1 MNRNLTTLPFI
12 CLNECIKNY
21 LENDLV
27 VSLSH
32 GKGYQQNFWKT
43 PFRSGAVDKILDSVI
58 SVTTIE
64 DAY

>member
-1 MNRNLTTLPFI
+1 M
-12 CLNECIKNY
+12 KNY
-21 LENDLV
+21 LENDVV

-43 PFRSGAVDKILDSVI
+43 PFRSGEVDKILDSVI

>member
-1 MNRNLTTLPFI
+1 MNFKLFRQS
-12 CLNECIKNY
+12 

-27 VSLSH
+27 IFWH

-43 PFRSGAVDKILDSVI
+43 PFRSGEVDKILDSVI

-64 DAY
+64 DTY